1 MKRHRDREFKLKF
14 SAMEIYNEALRDL
27 LNSNSA
33 PLRLLDDV
41 ERVIVVGKLTEK
53 TLRDRNH
60 LQELLT
66 IRDYPV

>member
-14 SAMEIYNEALRDL
+14 SAMEIYNEALKDL
-27 LNSNSA
+27 LSSNSA
-33 PLRLLDDV
+33 PLRLLDDA
-41 ERVIVVGKLTEK
+41 ERVTVVGKLIEK